1 MGNLAAD
8 PANAA
13 IDDLRGN
20 LTATAATLLQELE
33 EVGRVIANA
42 RAEVIALRAEGLDDS
57 AIPTATDELAAI
69 VQHTAQA
76 THEIIDTCEQ
86 LETLAGQVPQAADA
100 LFAATTRIYEAC
112 AFQDITGQRIAKVVT
127 ALQTIENRIGK
138 ARMSMASENIP
149 MPPQPPPPPP
159 PGDGLL
165 NGPQMPGAAISQ
177 SAIDALFD

>member
-1 MGNLAAD
+1 MAEAAPD
-8 PANAA
+8 PIA
-13 IDDLRGN
+13 DLRGN

-138 ARMSMASENIP
+138 ARMSMAAEAQP
-149 MPPQPPPPPP
+149 MPPPPASPPPPPP

>member
-1 MGNLAAD
+1 MAEHD
-8 PANAA
+8 A
-13 IDDLRGN
+13 IADLRGN

-57 AIPTATDELAAI
+57 AIPSATDELAAI

-86 LETLAGQVPQAADA
+86 LETLAAQVPQAADA

-138 ARMSMASENIP
+138 ARAQMAAENV
-149 MPPQPPPPPP
+149 PPPPAPAQPAAVP

-165 NGPQMPGAAISQ
+165 NGPQLPGAAISQ